1 MAASRTTFEKLQRDR
16 AKQAKAAAKR
26 AKRLDRA
33 TAKDEDDAP
42 VDVASMGEELS
53 AAQLLELV
61 EKLHKQFEDEVISF
75 EEFEDQK
82 TELIARLTVD

>member
-26 AKRLDRA
+26 ARRLERG
-33 TAKDEDDAP
+33 TDEPEDETP
-42 VDVASMGEELS
+42 IDVSAITEELS
-53 AAQLLELV
+53 AAQLLDLV
-61 EKLHKQFEDEVISF
+61 EKLHKQFDDEIISF

-82 TELIARLTVD
+82 TELMARLTVE

>member
-26 AKRLDRA
+26 ARRLEKA
-33 TAKDEDDAP
+33 SDEPEDETP
-42 VDVASMGEELS
+42 IDVSKMTEELS
-53 AAQLLELV
+53 AAQLLDLV
-61 EKLHKQFEDEVISF
+61 EKLHKQFDDEIISF

-82 TELIARLTVD
+82 TELMARLTVE

>member
-26 AKRLDRA
+26 AKRLDKG
-33 TAKDEDDAP
+33 TEDPEDDTP
-42 VDVASMGEELS
+42 VDIASMGEELS
-53 AAQLLELV
+53 AAQLLDLV
-61 EKLHKQFEDEVISF
+61 EKLHKQFDDEVISF

-82 TELIARLTVD
+82 TELMARLTVE

>member
-26 AKRLDRA
+26 ARRLEKGNEEPEEE
-33 TAKDEDDAP
+33 TP
-42 VDVASMGEELS
+42 IDVSQLGEELS
-53 AAQLLELV
+53 AAQLLDLV
-61 EKLHKQFEDEVISF
+61 EKLHKQFDDEVISF

-82 TELIARLTVD
+82 TELMARLTVE

>member
-26 AKRLDRA
+26 ARRLEKG
-33 TAKDEDDAP
+33 TEEPEDETP
-42 VDVASMGEELS
+42 IDVSKMDEELS
-53 AAQLLELV
+53 AAQLLDLV
-61 EKLHKQFEDEVISF
+61 EKLHKQFDDEIISF

-82 TELIARLTVD
+82 TELMARLTVE

>member
-26 AKRLDRA
+26 AKRLERNEPPPE
-33 TAKDEDDAP
+33 DEAP
-42 VDVASMGEELS
+42 IDVAAMEEELS
-53 AAQLLELV
+53 AAQLLDLV
-61 EKLHKQFEDEVISF
+61 EKLHKQFDDETISF

-82 TELIARLTVD
+82 TELMARLTVE